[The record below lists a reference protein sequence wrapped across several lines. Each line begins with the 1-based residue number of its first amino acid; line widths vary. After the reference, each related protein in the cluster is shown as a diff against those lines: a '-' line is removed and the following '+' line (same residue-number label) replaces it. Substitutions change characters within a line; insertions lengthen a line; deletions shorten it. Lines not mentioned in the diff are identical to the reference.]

1 MELIAKKPE
10 MIELSDEETEMMPP
24 PSLPVPKAR
33 KPRTKKASASASQ
46 PIMSTVQ
53 IKQEPVDEVL
63 PKRSTRSK
71 VAKKKDS
78 VVVASKKPTE
88 VVEATSQDEGAELF
102 EAIVPKVRNSEMANL
117 STVSTETSVTTAQ
130 AQPVLTSSQP
140 VTETEKSRSRAP
152 RTKSKKPVL
161 DKVTKAVIPEPV
173 AEPEVVQES
182 SPEVVVEE
190 TEKSVAPATKR
201 GRPKKA
207 SKNASADSV
216 YEDAQN
222 DPKMYSAKISVEDIH
237 KVSLMLYFPSRF

>member
-10 MIELSDEETEMMPP
+10 MIELSDEEQEMMPP
-24 PSLPVPKAR
+24 PSLPAPKAR
-33 KPRTKKASASASQ
+33 KARTKKASASQ
-46 PIMSTVQ
+46 PVLGNVQ

-78 VVVASKKPTE
+78 ALPEPKKTTE
-88 VVEATSQDEGAELF
+88 VVMATSQAEGAELF

-117 STVSTETSVTTAQ
+117 SSVSTETSVTTA
-130 AQPVLTSSQP
+130 AQPVLMSSQP

-152 RTKSKKPVL
+152 RTKSKKPVI

-182 SPEVVVEE
+182 SPEVVVG
-190 TEKSVAPATKR
+190 EKEKPEIVAPAPKR
-201 GRPKKA
+201 GRAKKA

-222 DPKMYSAKISVEDIH
+222 DPKMYSAQISIEDIQ
-237 KVSLMLYFPSRF
+237 KVSLLWIYLII

>member
-237 KVSLMLYFPSRF
+237 KVSFMRTSLFSE